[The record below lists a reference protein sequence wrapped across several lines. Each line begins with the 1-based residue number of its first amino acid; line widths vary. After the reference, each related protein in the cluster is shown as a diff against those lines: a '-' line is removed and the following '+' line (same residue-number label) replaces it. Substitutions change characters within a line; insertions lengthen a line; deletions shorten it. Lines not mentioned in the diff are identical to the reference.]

1 MIVALSSARI
11 RRDLRSGF
19 EEAALAMVAGSRAE
33 AGCVSYAFAADLG
46 DPDVVLCV
54 EVWLDDDALETHM
67 AAEHTQRFLA
77 AAPSLTDGDPQMQL
91 YRVAAQD

>member
-1 MIVALSSARI
+1 MISDNDYGLGIVVSGITHHPDWASTAIFIVEDDTQGCADHVDLHRSILARAFTP
-11 RRDLRSGF
+11 RRI
-19 EEAALAMVAGSRAE
+19 
-33 AGCVSYAFAADLG
+33 
-46 DPDVVLCV
+46 
-54 EVWLDDDALETHM
+54 DALETHM